1 MSDTLHGRPYHPA
14 HVCTLVGTP
23 GVPARA
29 AGIRRDPGDLP
40 GMGHDERLH
49 GVLLAAGA
57 RLITLGEIG
66 ARPRRTAGPSTLA

>member
-1 MSDTLHGRPYHPA
+1 
-14 HVCTLVGTP
+14 
-23 GVPARA
+23 
-29 AGIRRDPGDLP
+29 
-40 GMGHDERLH
+40 MGHDEPLH